1 MKSPFSGQSAELRAV
16 QLEEKKSRRPF
27 CLLRGKTWEILGKP
41 RKLSEKLV
49 ISRVEPCKHV
59 DLSKT
64 IGVKCHVQGI
74 FHRNMVI

>member
-27 CLLRGKTWEILGKP
+27 RFFWVDLPRGKTWEILGKP

-59 DLSKT
+59 DLRKT
-64 IGVKCHVQGI
+64 IGVKCHVIGI
-74 FHRNMVI
+74 

>member
-27 CLLRGKTWEILGKP
+27 RFFLGGFTSWKNMGNP

-59 DLSKT
+59 DLRKT
-64 IGVKCHVQGI
+64 IGVKCHVIGI
-74 FHRNMVI
+74 